1 MVAST
6 DSGMKPILWI
16 YVLCTLWGCTERS
29 SATGQKETSS
39 AGVEFLGTWETEGID
54 PVLGPVRVRMRIE
67 EEGLLF
73 MTIFMETGGQRR
85 FPGTWLVEG
94 DEWVLRGAY
103 FGEDGDQ
110 RVQWQVENGG
120 RLILEDEQGLQQVWI
135 RV

>member
-1 MVAST
+1 M
-6 DSGMKPILWI
+6 
-16 YVLCTLWGCTERS
+16 LCTLWGCTERS

-73 MTIFMETGGQRR
+73 MTIFMETGGQRS

-94 DEWVLRGAY
+94 DECVLRGAY
-103 FGEDGDQ
+103 FGEDGEQ

-120 RLILEDEQGLQQVWI
+120 RLILGDEQDLQQVWI

>member
-1 MVAST
+1 M
-6 DSGMKPILWI
+6 

-29 SATGQKETSS
+29 LATGQKETSS
-39 AGVEFLGTWETEGID
+39 ARVEFLGTWETEGVD

-67 EEGLLF
+67 QEGLLI
-73 MTIFMETGGQRR
+73 MTIFMETGGQRS

-94 DEWVLRGAY
+94 NQLVLSGAY
-103 FGEDGDQ
+103 FGEDEEQ

-120 RLILEDEQGLQQVWI
+120 RLILGDEQGLQQVWI